1 MSVFT
6 EKEREYLASGVPL
19 GRLATIGPDG
29 MPHVVP
35 TSFRYNPELDTI
47 DVGGHEFA
55 ARKKYRDAVGH
66 PKAAFVVD
74 DIVSVNPWRV
84 RGIEV
89 RGAVQ
94 VLESGGTALGPG
106 FSPEMFRITP
116 KRIVSWGLGEHMAF
130 EARSVS

>member
-1 MSVFT
+1 MPSSRENAQTVTCDMADRRRSVRSF
-6 EKEREYLASGVPL
+6 
-19 GRLATIGPDG
+19 AT
-29 MPHVVP
+29 
-35 TSFRYNPELDTI
+35 
-47 DVGGHEFA
+47 
-55 ARKKYRDAVGH
+55 RKKYRDALRH

-84 RGIEV
+84 RSIEV

-106 FSPEMFRITP
+106 FSLEMFRITP